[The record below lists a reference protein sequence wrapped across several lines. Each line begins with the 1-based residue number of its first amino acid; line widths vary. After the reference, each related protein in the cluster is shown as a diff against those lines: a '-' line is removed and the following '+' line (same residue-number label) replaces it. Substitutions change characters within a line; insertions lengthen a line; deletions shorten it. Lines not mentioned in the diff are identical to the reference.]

1 MNKATPRP
9 ANVSQSVLDEIVR
22 RIVETAEP
30 EKIILFGSTARG
42 DAGPDSD
49 LDFLVVKTG
58 AHRRKLGVEI
68 RRSLYGVRVAIDVV
82 VATPEDLDRYG
93 NSHALVYKHALFE
106 GMVLYDAAA
115 ERVQAALRE

>member
-1 MNKATPRP
+1 MMNRATPRS

-22 RIVETAEP
+22 RIVEAAEP

-49 LDFLVVKTG
+49 LDFLIVKTG
-58 AHRRKLGVEI
+58 AHRRKLGVKI
-68 RRSLYGVRVAIDVV
+68 RRSLYGVRAAIDVI

-93 NSHALVYKHALFE
+93 NSHAMVYRPALTEGLVLF
-106 GMVLYDAAA
+106 DAT
-115 ERVQAALRE
+115 